1 MNRDKQIE
9 EMRKTFEVCDKEFFQ
24 FCSSH
29 ESCLDC
35 PYCNKVKSFYKLD
48 ACYTLRLQET
58 LVDKGYRKAS
68 EVALEVIGEIEKI
81 IDKHYNNHIFGNN
94 DLDDLE
100 HDAIINFSDDVTHDI
115 DDLKKKYTEGER

>member
-9 EMRKTFEVCDKEFFQ
+9 EMRKTFAVCDKEFFQ

-35 PYCNKVKSFYKLD
+35 PYCNKVESFYKFG
-48 ACYTLRLQET
+48 ACYTLSLQET

-68 EVALEVIGEIEKI
+68 EVAKEIFEEIEEGVKAAVSALQFENNPI
-81 IDKHYNNHIFGNN
+81 HRRVKHDTYSSLMRFVKTV
-94 DLDDLE
+94 E
-100 HDAIINFSDDVTHDI
+100 
-115 DDLKKKYTEGER
+115 KKYTEGE